1 MKICCE
7 KTDLQAAI
15 NNVSRAAPSK
25 SPIQAMEGILF
36 EAGDCL
42 RLTAYDSKLGIYT
55 DIEANIE
62 EKGVAVLPCSFM
74 SELVRKLPDGMVS
87 IDCDSDLNAV
97 ISCGKMEL
105 KVKGYN
111 PEDFPDLIKID
122 EVKNVKVPESLLKS
136 MITQTIFAVSDSEVR
151 PIYTGVLFEI
161 QKDEMTL
168 VSIDGY
174 RLAKRTEKMENE
186 GMEFCSFVIPGS
198 TLNNVEKICSA
209 DKDDLVSISL
219 GEKYASFTIGKTV
232 VLTRRLEGEFMNYR
246 KSIPTDFRYEIIVE
260 REELLH
266 VIDRVSIVVKEKQ
279 FSPVKMIV
287 NDGIIELSC
296 VTAFGHGNEKCLC
309 KGNGEGIRIGFND
322 RYFKDALKAA
332 TDENL
337 RISFNSPTAP
347 IIIQAEEG
355 GNYLYMVL
363 PIRLRDEI

>member
-7 KTDLQAAI
+7 KNELLTAI
-15 NNVSRAAPSK
+15 NNVSRAAPTK

-36 EAGDCL
+36 EAADCL

-55 DIEANIE
+55 DIDADVE
-62 EKGVAVLPCSFM
+62 ERGTAVLPCSFM
-74 SELVRKLPDGMVS
+74 LELVRKLPDGMVT
-87 IDCDSDLNAV
+87 IDCDPDLNAQ
-97 ISCGKMEL
+97 ISCGKMEM
-105 KVKGYN
+105 KVKGYD
-111 PEDFPDLIKID
+111 PKDFPELIKVD
-122 EVKNVKVPESLLKS
+122 EVKNVKVPEKLLKS
-136 MITQTIFAVSDSEVR
+136 MISQTIFAVSDSEVR
-151 PIYTGVLFEI
+151 PIYTGILFEI
-161 QKDEMTL
+161 QNDELTL

-174 RLAKRTEKMENE
+174 RLAKRTEKLKNE
-186 GMEFCSFVIPGS
+186 GMENCSFVIPGS
-198 TLNNVEKICSA
+198 TLSNVEKICAS
-209 DKDDLVSISL
+209 DKDNPVSISL
-219 GEKYASFTIGKTV
+219 GEKYASFTIGRTV

-246 KSIPTDFRYEIIVE
+246 KSIPNEFRHEIIVE

-279 FSPVKMIV
+279 FSPVKMIIG
-287 NDGIIELSC
+287 DGIIELSC
-296 VTAFGHGNEKCLC
+296 ITAFGRGNEKCLC
-309 KGNGEGIRIGFND
+309 KGDGEGIRIGFND

-363 PIRLRDEI
+363 PIRLRDEA

>member
-7 KTDLQAAI
+7 KNELLSAI
-15 NNVSRAAPSK
+15 NNVSRAAPAK

-55 DIEANIE
+55 DIDADVE
-62 EKGVAVLPCSFM
+62 ERGNAVLPCSFM
-74 SELVRKLPDGMVS
+74 LELVRKLPDGMVT
-87 IDCDSDLNAV
+87 IDCDSDLNAM
-97 ISCGKMEL
+97 ISCGKMEM
-105 KVKGYN
+105 KVKGYD
-111 PEDFPDLIKID
+111 PKDFPDLIKVD
-122 EVKNVKVPESLLKS
+122 EVKSVKVPEK
-136 MITQTIFAVSDSEVR
+136 MH
-151 PIYTGVLFEI
+151 
-161 QKDEMTL
+161 DELTL

-174 RLAKRTEKMENE
+174 RLAKRTEKLENE
-186 GMEFCSFVIPGS
+186 GMESCSFVIPGS
-198 TLNNVEKICSA
+198 TLSNVEKICAA
-209 DKDDLVSISL
+209 DKETPVSISL
-219 GEKYASFTIGKTV
+219 GEKYASFTIGRTV

-246 KSIPTDFRYEIIVE
+246 KSIPNDFRYEIIVE

-266 VIDRVSIVVKEKQ
+266 VIDRVSIVIKEKQ

-287 NDGIIELSC
+287 GDGIIELSC
-296 VTAFGHGNEKCLC
+296 ITVFGHSNEKCLC
-309 KGNGEGIRIGFND
+309 KGDGEGIRIGFND